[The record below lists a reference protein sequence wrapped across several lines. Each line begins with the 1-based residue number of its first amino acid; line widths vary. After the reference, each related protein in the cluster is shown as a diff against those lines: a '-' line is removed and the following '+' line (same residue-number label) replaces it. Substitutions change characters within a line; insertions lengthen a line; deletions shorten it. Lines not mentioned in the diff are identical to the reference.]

1 MTFSKEAKIGIL
13 TAAALIIFFIGF
25 YFLKGTSLFY
35 DFEEYT
41 CYYDNVQ
48 GLQNSS
54 LVQIKGFSVGKVASI
69 SLAPN
74 GKVKVVLAI
83 NPSVQIPTHSVAK
96 LVSADLLGTKAIS
109 LQITDETSYIEPGSE
124 IASIVEGGL
133 MENVSSQFNPI
144 ANEIAKVM
152 LKLNILLENLNS
164 TLNNNTKNDIQKSIS
179 SLKSSL
185 EHIESIAGS
194 VDKESTKISAIITN
208 TNNFTK
214 TLSDQNNQ
222 LAGTLKNFNIIS
234 EKLAASPIDQT
245 IQDLQKSLDEMHV
258 MLNKVN
264 KGEGA
269 IGKAFNDKEVYDN
282 MNKSVVS
289 LQALLE
295 DVKARPSR
303 YFNISII
310 GRKPSK

>member
-13 TAAALIIFFIGF
+13 TAAALLIFFVGF

-69 SLAPN
+69 SLASN

-83 NPSVQIPTHSVAK
+83 NPSVKIPTHSVAK

-109 LQITDETSYIEPGSE
+109 LQITNETTMIEPGSE

-152 LKLNILLENLNS
+152 MKLNVLLENLNN
-164 TLNNNTKNDIQKSIS
+164 TLNDNTKNDIQKSIS
-179 SLKSSL
+179 TLKSSL
-185 EHIESIAGS
+185 EHIEHVAGS
-194 VDKESTKISAIITN
+194 VDKESSKIAAIITN

-222 LAGTLKNFNIIS
+222 LSATLKNFNVVS
-234 EKLAASPIDQT
+234 EKLAAAPLDRT
-245 IQDLQKSLDEMHV
+245 IQDLQKSLDEMQG
-258 MLNKVN
+258 LLQKVN
-264 KGEGA
+264 KGEGS

-282 MNKSVVS
+282 ANKSIQS
-289 LQALLE
+289 LNALLE
-295 DVKARPSR
+295 DVKAHPAR
-303 YFNISII
+303 YFSFSII
-310 GRKPSK
+310 GKKATK

>member
-1 MTFSKEAKIGIL
+1 MTFTKEAKIGIL
-13 TAAALIIFFIGF
+13 TAAALLIFFIGF

-83 NPSVQIPTHSVAK
+83 NPSVQIPTNSVAK

-109 LQITDETSYIEPGSE
+109 LQITNETTYIEPGSS
-124 IASIVEGGL
+124 IASVVEGGL

-144 ANEIAKVM
+144 AHEIAKVM
-152 LKLNILLENLNS
+152 MKLNVLLENLNS

-179 SLKSSL
+179 TLKSSL
-185 EHIESIAGS
+185 EHIEHIAGS
-194 VDKESTKISAIITN
+194 VDKESSKISAIITN

-214 TLSDQNNQ
+214 TLSDQNNE
-222 LAGTLKNFNIIS
+222 LAGTLKNFNVIS
-234 EKLAASPIDQT
+234 EKLAAAPIDKT
-245 IQDLQKSLDEMHV
+245 IQDLQNSLDDMHV
-258 MLNKVN
+258 LLQKVN

-269 IGKAFNDKEVYDN
+269 IGKAFNDKEMYDN